1 MALGL
6 LPRTPGRNPPMA
18 LIRGLRPQRAAGGQV
33 MEQKSPRWR
42 LAVFAVLVGMGFVM
56 PALAQWRH
64 EGAMTGSS
72 VALCLLGALMTLAG
86 GGAAIHCVTKR
97 SA

>member
-1 MALGL
+1 MKRTLKIILG
-6 LPRTPGRNPPMA
+6 
-18 LIRGLRPQRAAGGQV
+18 II
-33 MEQKSPRWR
+33 
-42 LAVFAVLVGMGFVM
+42 AVLVGMGLVM

-72 VALCLLGALMTLAG
+72 VALLLLGIVLTLCG
-86 GGAAIHCVTKR
+86 GGAAIYSVTKR